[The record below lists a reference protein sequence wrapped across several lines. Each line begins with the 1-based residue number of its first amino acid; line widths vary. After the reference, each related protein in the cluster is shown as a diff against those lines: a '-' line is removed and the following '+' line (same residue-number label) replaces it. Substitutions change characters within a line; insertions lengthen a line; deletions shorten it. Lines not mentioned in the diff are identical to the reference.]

1 MVVLALGPQ
10 HKFLSRSVST
20 WPHHL
25 IFTTTAFVKSCE
37 KKSGGM
43 CMFIMLSGC
52 QPWQRSQISHSRV
65 NAEEETNLIRL
76 TRTQIR
82 LMSQVILGIFSLSTF
97 LTWLLPISRLYCRL
111 VRQKKHTKGCT
122 AVKII
127 HTNALAMHF
136 TFFHFCDLV
145 KTKNI
150 LGRRSC
156 TLRHFGRFL
165 TKSPYVFLSFYC
177 RLVSPPEHN
186 GSGKGE

>member
-1 MVVLALGPQ
+1 MCQLDLIISSSQ
-10 HKFLSRSVST
+10 QLHSSRVARKT
-20 WPHHL
+20 
-25 IFTTTAFVKSCE
+25 
-37 KKSGGM
+37 SGGM

-82 LMSQVILGIFSLSTF
+82 LMSQVILGIFSPCNAWFFPLF
-97 LTWLLPISRLYCRL
+97 WLDCLPISRLYCRL

-122 AVKII
+122 AVRII
-127 HTNALAMHF
+127 HSNGLAMHF

>member
-82 LMSQVILGIFSLSTF
+82 LMSQVILGIFSACNAWFFPLF
-97 LTWLLPISRLYCRL
+97 WLDCLPISRLYCRL

-122 AVKII
+122 AVRII
-127 HTNALAMHF
+127 HSNGLAMHF
-136 TFFHFCDLV
+136 TLFIFV
-145 KTKNI
+145 I
-150 LGRRSC
+150 W
-156 TLRHFGRFL
+156 
-165 TKSPYVFLSFYC
+165 
-177 RLVSPPEHN
+177 
-186 GSGKGE
+186 